1 MFAIAWGALSA
12 AGLAAQAQT
21 PATQEPASPH
31 RPIAGTGRLEWFA
44 LSSFGPTSLAGG
56 VVSAAW
62 GTMLDKP
69 REYGPHWQGFGQRYG
84 MRLTGVATGNAMEAG
99 LGAIWGEDPRYPT
112 AVGHP
117 FRRRVGQIV
126 KMTFLAQTASGGTM
140 PAYARYVGTVGNNF
154 LSNTW
159 RESSEAD
166 VQHALER
173 VAFGFLGRMA
183 SNAFAEF
190 WPSVQGVL
198 GHKRYAGKRTSRSPS
213 ATSNWSLRWTLR
225 RVHPVAPCCE
235 LKIPSSV

>member
-56 VVSAAW
+56 GVSAAW

-99 LGAIWGEDPRYPT
+99 LGAIWGEDPRYVRAAGQPFKSRI
-112 AVGHP
+112 GH
-117 FRRRVGQIV
+117 IL
-126 KMTFLAQTASGGTM
+126 KMTILATNRDGHTM
-140 PAYARYVGTVGNNF
+140 PAYARYT
-154 LSNTW
+154 
-159 RESSEAD
+159 A
-166 VQHALER
+166 
-173 VAFGFLGRMA
+173 
-183 SNAFAEF
+183 
-190 WPSVQGVL
+190 
-198 GHKRYAGKRTSRSPS
+198 
-213 ATSNWSLRWTLR
+213 
-225 RVHPVAPCCE
+225 
-235 LKIPSSV
+235 